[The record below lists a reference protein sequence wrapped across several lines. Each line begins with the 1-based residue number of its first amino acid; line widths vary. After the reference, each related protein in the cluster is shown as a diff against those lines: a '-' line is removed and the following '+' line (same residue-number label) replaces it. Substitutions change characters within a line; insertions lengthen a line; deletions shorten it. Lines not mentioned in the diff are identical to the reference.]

1 MERDRDQWVADL
13 QSDKPAVA
21 DAAWGDLSGILFRI
35 AYSYLHKR
43 GDVTRSEIAQIAEE
57 VTQEALVDILS
68 NLDSF
73 RGESKF
79 TTWAYQIVINNAR
92 ELLRKRSPPESYWPS
107 LDDDEMVALL
117 EVIPDQQAPAP
128 ELKAEEEDLLRAA
141 KEIINTRL
149 TRRQRMVLLLH
160 LAGYTRGE
168 ISEYIG
174 TTRNNVDQLLYIA
187 RKKLRKGLRNRG
199 YVGHTFGY

>member
-13 QSDKPAVA
+13 QSDKPAVV

-174 TTRNNVDQLLYIA
+174 TTRNNVDQLLYLA